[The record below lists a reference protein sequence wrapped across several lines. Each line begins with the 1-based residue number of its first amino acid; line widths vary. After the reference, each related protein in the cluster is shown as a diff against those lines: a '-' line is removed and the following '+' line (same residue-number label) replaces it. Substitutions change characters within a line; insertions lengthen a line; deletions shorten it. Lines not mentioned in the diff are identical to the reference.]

1 MHARVWPTRDP
12 GMATHSGIRPRCVLS
27 PEAADSAT
35 AVTTEQ
41 PGAWAVR
48 SRRLILAGGVI
59 AAFAFGVLLLL
70 TLVARPAGAS
80 QLTTAAP
87 RWPTTGASNAPSQP
101 ATLPLPGSGALPPA
115 PTAPTAPTPRPVA
128 TDAAPP
134 PPAVHTLA
142 TTGTPRGHL
151 PSAAGQDAE
160 HVIWAFGSAGGR
172 LVQAI
177 GTAIAPL
184 PDPLPVGVPAAPARD
199 EAASA
204 PAPNGSETS
213 APGPAV
219 APSSLRAGR
228 ASGPVIPRPVGDAL
242 GVTRPGSPAPSGP
255 QPPPLFLYAPA
266 AQAVLDSSA
275 GTVAHGGSPG
285 TLPAVLTV
293 LAVLAAAGAAL
304 DPRRHIASWVDSP
317 FSPPG

>member
-1 MHARVWPTRDP
+1 
-12 GMATHSGIRPRCVLS
+12 MATHSGIRPRCVLS

-35 AVTTEQ
+35 AVTTDQ
-41 PGAWAVR
+41 AGAWAVR
-48 SRRLILAGGVI
+48 SRRLILTGGVI

-70 TLVARPAGAS
+70 AVVARPAGAS
-80 QLTTAAP
+80 QLPTAAP
-87 RWPTTGASNAPSQP
+87 RWLTTEASNAPPSQP
-101 ATLPLPGSGALPPA
+101 ASLPLPGSGAVPPA
-115 PTAPTAPTPRPVA
+115 PTVPRPRPVA
-128 TDAAPP
+128 TDAPMPLPA
-134 PPAVHTLA
+134 AVHTRA
-142 TTGTPRGHL
+142 TTGTPLGHL
-151 PSAAGQDAE
+151 PSAVGQDAE
-160 HVIWAFGSAGGR
+160 QVIWAFGSAGGR
-172 LVQAI
+172 LAQAI
-177 GTAIAPL
+177 GTATAPL
-184 PDPLPVGVPAAPARD
+184 PDPLPAGVPLAPARGV
-199 EAASA
+199 ATPA
-204 PAPNGSETS
+204 PAPNGSETP

-219 APSSLRAGR
+219 APLSGLAGR
-228 ASGPVIPRPVGDAL
+228 ASGPVTPRPVGDGL

-304 DPRRHIASWVDSP
+304 DPRRPIASWVDSP